1 METIARGS
9 ESEGMGRRGVLIA
22 IEGIDG
28 AGKTTHATLLKDVL
42 ERRGYDVVLLKEPTG
57 GVWGARIRE
66 LAHLG
71 RNIGAHE
78 ELELFL
84 RDRKENA
91 REHIL
96 PALARGS
103 VVVMDRYYPSS
114 MAYQGALGLDPMLIK
129 ERSES
134 IAPRPDLIV
143 VLDVS
148 SQIGVGRI
156 RKRGDVPNYFEDE
169 GYLERV
175 RAIFRRMVEEDM
187 GTLVDATLPVEQV
200 HARIL
205 ELVEHELRKDC

>member
-1 METIARGS
+1 
-9 ESEGMGRRGVLIA
+9 MGKRGVLIA

-28 AGKTTHATLLKDVL
+28 AGKTTHATLLKGVL
-42 ERRGYDVVLLKEPTG
+42 ESRGYDVVLLKEPTN
-57 GVWGARIRE
+57 GVWGAKIRE
-66 LAHLG
+66 LAQLG
-71 RNIGAHE
+71 RDICAHE

-84 RDRKENA
+84 RDREENA

-96 PALARGS
+96 PALARGD
-103 VVVMDRYYPSS
+103 VVIMDRYYPSS
-114 MAYQGALGLDPMLIK
+114 MAYQGALGLDPKLIK
-129 ERSES
+129 ERSEG

-148 SQIGVGRI
+148 SQIGVSRI

-175 RAIFRRMVEEDM
+175 RAIFRQMVEERM

-205 ELVEHELRKDC
+205 ELVEHELRKDG